1 MDTQVKY
8 PDITVQLV
16 GNDGN
21 AYAIL
26 GSVQRALRQAGVA
39 AEEVSAFHQ
48 EATSGD
54 YHHLLRT
61 AMRWV
66 DVS

>member
-1 MDTQVKY
+1 MPKY
-8 PDITVQLV
+8 PEIRVELSGT
-16 GNDGN
+16 DGN

-26 GSVQRALRQAGVA
+26 GKVSKAIRRAGVDA
-39 AEEVSAFHQ
+39 ATRKEFTT

-54 YHHLLRT
+54 YDELLAT